1 MNIYDTKNLT
11 LHCISVKCTEMVLVC
26 THDKKYRV
34 STVGF
39 MSIASFFFLEQTDV
53 LKQTHIV
60 ITDNQVAET
69 LWY

>member
-1 MNIYDTKNLT
+1 MTRKTKHYIRKMYRNGPFMYPWQK
-11 LHCISVKCTEMVLVC
+11 ISCFTGRFYVN
-26 THDKKYRV
+26 
-34 STVGF
+34 
-39 MSIASFFFLEQTDV
+39 SFFFLEQTDV